1 MAGRTFHFP
10 RGTACPSEKGQK
22 KPNKNNDW
30 ITNRTWAMSCLCP
43 GKSLARALDLL
54 AGGERP

>member
-22 KPNKNNDW
+22 KPNKNNDG
-30 ITNRTWAMSCLCP
+30 ITNRTWAMSGLCP
-43 GKSLARALDLL
+43 GKK
-54 AGGERP
+54 P